1 MATSVL
7 VQAQLEDQEG
17 NAKIQNT
24 YASAFTRFYN
34 FMSSI
39 IQGHNM
45 TSMYETARE
54 LGLQSFIVDLRHLCA
69 HGQELPPVEVLRKTC
84 GRSSGSSDTDAPGAR
99 PTAKH

>member
-45 TSMYETARE
+45 SSMYETARE
-54 LGLQSFIVDLRHLCA
+54 LGLQSFISVQLAFVSDFT
-69 HGQELPPVEVLRKTC
+69 GLPR
-84 GRSSGSSDTDAPGAR
+84 APWAV
-99 PTAKH
+99 